1 VPDPIVHART
11 EQSAGV
17 RDAVASDAAGTGRG
31 MTPKARWALA
41 ITSVAVFMVTLDNLV
56 VTTAI
61 PVIRQDLHASLSGL
75 QWTVNAY
82 TLTFAVL
89 LLTGAA
95 LGDRFGRRKLLAIG
109 IAIFTLASAAA
120 ALAPSILA
128 LDVARAAQGVG
139 GAIVMPLTLTVLSAS
154 VPAERRGLALGIW
167 GGISGLAVA
176 FGPLVGG
183 AIVSGISW
191 HWIFWLNVPIGLAL
205 APLIMLR
212 LDESHGPVSR
222 LDLPGLALA
231 SAGLVAIVWGLVRAN
246 EAGWTS
252 AGIVGSFVAGAA
264 LLCGFVVWELRTEH
278 PMLPMRF
285 FRNRTFALANVS
297 SLFMFFGMFGAIF
310 FISQFFQTVQGLSPF
325 QSGLRILPWTAMPM
339 LVAPIA
345 GALSDRVGGHRLMG
359 AGLALQAIGLAWIAA
374 VSAPTTPYVEFVGA
388 FLISGVGM
396 ALFFAPVANVILSSV
411 RPEQEGQ
418 ASGANNAIRELGGVF
433 GVAVLAA
440 VFTVNGGY
448 GSGQQFV
455 DGMNPAVFIG
465 AVLVAVGAV
474 AAFAIKGSSRTGPV
488 EVAEQTPFVTACNC
502 VSCWCAPPADTPQA
516 VDDDLAAV
524 RIPALRAAL

>member
-1 VPDPIVHART
+1 MNEHAAPSVYPLRV
-11 EQSAGV
+11 EGEPAGV
-17 RDAVASDAAGTGRG
+17 PDAVAPDASGTGQG
-31 MTPKARWALA
+31 MTPKALWALA
-41 ITSVAVFMVTLDNLV
+41 ITSIAVFMVTLDNLV

-61 PVIRQDLHASLSGL
+61 PVLREDLHASLSGL

-95 LGDRFGRRKLLAIG
+95 LGERFGRRRLLVIG
-109 IAIFTLASAAA
+109 IAIFTAASAAA

-128 LDVARAAQGVG
+128 LDVARAAQGLG
-139 GAIVMPLTLTVLSAS
+139 GAIVMPLTLTILSAS

-176 FGPLVGG
+176 LGPLVGG

-205 APLIMLR
+205 APLILLR
-212 LDESHGPVSR
+212 LDESRGPASR

-231 SAGLVAIVWGLVRAN
+231 SAGLVGIVWGLVRAN

-264 LLCGFVVWELRTEH
+264 LLVCFVAWELRTEH

-285 FRNRTFALANVS
+285 FRNRTFALANVA

-345 GALSDRVGGHRLMG
+345 GALSDRIGGHRLMG

-374 VSAPTTPYVEFVGA
+374 VSTPTTPYVEFIGP

-396 ALFFAPVANVILSSV
+396 ALFFAPVAQRGPVL
-411 RPEQEGQ
+411 RP
-418 ASGANNAIRELGGVF
+418 
-433 GVAVLAA
+433 
-440 VFTVNGGY
+440 
-448 GSGQQFV
+448 
-455 DGMNPAVFIG
+455 
-465 AVLVAVGAV
+465 
-474 AAFAIKGSSRTGPV
+474 SRTGRPGLRSQQRDPR
-488 EVAEQTPFVTACNC
+488 ARRC
-502 VSCWCAPPADTPQA
+502 VRRRRAGRGVHRQRRLRLGP
-516 VDDDLAAV
+516 AV
-524 RIPALRAAL
+524 RRRHESRRDDRRRARRRRRHRRVRDQDAARGPSPSRSPTRPRSSRPAPAPRAGARRPAIPRTPKTTTSAP